1 MTFKKTNVLIRF
13 STLDYQRPVKI
24 NINKMTTEN
33 NYLNRYLLLTD
44 ERKLKRIFSKLMNY
58 KLTIVI

>member
-13 STLDYQRPVKI
+13 STLDYQIPVKI

-33 NYLNRYLLLTD
+33 NYLNRYSINNQNKCILNKIL
-44 ERKLKRIFSKLMNY
+44 
-58 KLTIVI
+58 

>member
-33 NYLNRYLLLTD
+33 NYLNR
-44 ERKLKRIFSKLMNY
+44 
-58 KLTIVI
+58 